1 MKTLKDVEIGD
12 RAVVVRLHGEGA
24 VRRRILDMGL
34 GKGTEAVVRK
44 VAPSEECAG
53 GQPQQRQDDALQ
65 RADGVKPVR
74 RQLAGR
80 DG

>member
-34 GKGTEAVVRK
+34 VKGTEVVVRK
-44 VAPSEECAG
+44 VAPIG
-53 GQPQQRQDDALQ
+53 D
-65 RADGVKPVR
+65 PVELTVR
-74 RQLAGR
+74 GYVLSIGR
-80 DG
+80 DEAGTIEVKGFFLQLQA